1 MASRVTT
8 QLYALAD
15 STAKI
20 LRHHLSQ
27 GTFPAEE
34 NPSYRKDRIN
44 DRWPG
49 AGQEG
54 RRNMQACVE
63 AMERLTNTLE
73 QMAHDSL
80 SDIAKALRRG
90 F

>member
-1 MASRVTT
+1 
-8 QLYALAD
+8 
-15 STAKI
+15 
-20 LRHHLSQ
+20 
-27 GTFPAEE
+27 
-34 NPSYRKDRIN
+34 
-44 DRWPG
+44 
-49 AGQEG
+49 
-54 RRNMQACVE
+54 MQACVE